1 MEKDVLKKFEEIEN
15 NFKEKEIEI
24 DRLKLSI
31 AAFENVMK
39 ISREQIKVFES
50 SIETVSR
57 DVKAIYG
64 TDNVVE
70 QLGTLAH
77 SILKIG
83 KKLDLVLVDFAK
95 VRNETS
101 DIGLIKTVLTNYCL
115 IKKSRRDEFLEKIVP
130 KLEHEEEVKEE

>member
-115 IKKSRRDEFLEKIVP
+115 IKKSRRDEFLEKIVS